1 MGAWLS
7 NLSDCL
13 WRQEAS
19 PPVYQPGLLEH
30 YHRLQ
35 KDMCDIESLLEQR
48 VKNSRCC

>member
-1 MGAWLS
+1 MGALLS

-13 WRQEAS
+13 WREAV
-19 PPVYQPGLLEH
+19 PVERPSLAEH